1 MDDGCPGCHTA
12 GVGKPRYRLP
22 TVLRSS
28 RSTGHRSVR
37 ILPGELAACGQ
48 YGDGRSLP
56 RVHNLSGSLFG
67 SQPDAE
73 PDSPGTEDFVVCVQ
87 GGKHRG
93 CNTSSRHRRP
103 DACKGAR
110 TEFDSPSSRLDGGRT
125 DVLACGRR
133 PVQRAR
139 RIRVK
144 GVLAPAG
151 LPNERKL
158 VSGGTPPRM
167 IGSRTQSI

>member
-1 MDDGCPGCHTA
+1 MSDRRPGCRTV
-12 GVGKPRYRLP
+12 GVGKPPYRLP

-37 ILPGELAACGQ
+37 ILPGELATRGQ
-48 YGDGRSLP
+48 CSDERALP
-56 RVHNLSGSLFG
+56 RVHNLSGDRLLG

-73 PDSPGTEDFVVCVQ
+73 PDNPGTEDFVVCVQ

-125 DVLACGRR
+125 DVLAYGRR

-144 GVLAPAG
+144 GMYF
-151 LPNERKL
+151 RT
-158 VSGGTPPRM
+158 SGQVQACLRLTCR
-167 IGSRTQSI
+167 RV